1 MIFPEV
7 FDGKVMGFF
16 TDRNSAMDM
25 PALTSRK
32 VYMPRQEHTSD
43 IVDIEDDL
51 DVVSADACFTLRH
64 DIMLGVKTADCVPM
78 LLFDPLHEAM
88 GAVHAGWRGTAM
100 GLASK
105 SIRHMTERYGSDP
118 ADILLAIGPAIR
130 WCCYEVQK
138 EVLEQVMTATGE
150 GEYHKIK
157 DGRICLDLQS
167 ANRIQAE
174 NEGVLPR
181 HISLIEECTFCYPD
195 KFYSYRYDKTDK
207 RQGAFIGMP

>member
-1 MIFPEV
+1 
-7 FDGKVMGFF
+7 
-16 TDRNSAMDM
+16 
-25 PALTSRK
+25 
-32 VYMPRQEHTSD
+32 
-43 IVDIEDDL
+43 
-51 DVVSADACFTLRH
+51 
-64 DIMLGVKTADCVPM
+64 M
-78 LLFDPLHEAM
+78 LLFDPLNGAM

-100 GLASK
+100 GLAPK

-138 EVLEQVMTATGE
+138 DVLDKVMAATGE

-174 NEGVLPR
+174 TEGVLPR
-181 HISLIEECTFCYPD
+181 HISVIEECTFCYPD
-195 KFYSYRYDKTDK
+195 KYYSYRYDKTDK